1 MHLIIVMLAV
11 VTAAL
16 LGARML
22 SDEPG
27 VVRYVRWALFAIAG
41 AALLLM
47 VLTIAAALL
56 EKITA

>member
-1 MHLIIVMLAV
+1 MLVV

-22 SDEPG
+22 PDEPG
-27 VVRYVRWALFAIAG
+27 LVRYVRWLLFTIAG

-47 VLTIAAALL
+47 VLTFAAALL
-56 EKITA
+56 EKITS